1 MGIALKK
8 TLANMN
14 YHPHASTYQVVTK
27 CITYLPNSI
36 VTTYIPYLFIY
47 LWYLP
52 AHIGN

>member
-14 YHPHASTYQVVTK
+14 YHPHACTNQVVTK

-36 VTTYIPYLFIY
+36 VTTYIPYLLTY
-47 LWYLP
+47 DTYPLT
-52 AHIGN
+52 